1 MASPAASHVLANP
14 SSLLPLAA
22 ERIELLE
29 RLLSGL
35 DSHSLYWISGYVAA
49 AAQAQLRDGA
59 LGSAVAPAA
68 AAANEQTVSIL
79 YGSQTGNAAKIAT
92 ALQQQL
98 QAQNVSARLIRADR
112 YSLKELRTEKQ
123 LYVVISTQG
132 DGDPPEDARSFVEQ
146 LLSARAPKLEQ
157 LSFSVLALGDS
168 SYPKFCSVGKAIDA
182 RLAELGAQRLFERAD
197 ADVEIEVVSEPWL
210 AQARAAAI
218 KLAGAARPSASVLS
232 LPRRLGPAPTVY
244 TAEHPYLAPVLATQ
258 RLTTA
263 QSSRDIRH
271 LELGFDAGSLRYE
284 PGDAL
289 GVLVENPQST
299 VQEILQQLSQS
310 GQSSVT
316 LKSGPSSLAAALAQN
331 KEITRVS
338 KPFVQAL
345 AQRVSAT
352 DRGELEQLLS
362 PEGAAQLSTQLGQW
376 QLVDFLH
383 RYPSVWQAQELID
396 VLRPLKPRL
405 YSIASSARN
414 VGDEVHVCVAHIAY
428 ETNQQARYGAGS
440 HYLASAAVGGS
451 LRVFVESNERFR
463 LPSDPSRDV
472 IMIGPGTGV
481 APFRAFVQE
490 RQEQGATGRNWLF
503 FGNPNFRH
511 DFLYQVEWQHALK
524 EQSLHRLDLA
534 FSRDQAEKIYVQQRL
549 REQANEL
556 YSWLENG
563 AYLYVCGDATRM
575 AKDVETALLEVIQSQ
590 SGKSPEQAREYLM
603 DLSQA
608 QRYQR
613 DIY

>member
-1 MASPAASHVLANP
+1 MASTAASPALAP
-14 SSLLPLAA
+14 SSLLPLSA
-22 ERIELLE
+22 ERVELLE
-29 RLLSGL
+29 RLLHGL

-59 LGSAVAPAA
+59 SSAPAA
-68 AAANEQTVSIL
+68 AAASASAEFALTIV

-92 ALQQQL
+92 ALHQQL
-98 QAQNVSARLIRADR
+98 QAQQVPARLIRADR
-112 YSLKELRTEKQ
+112 YSLKELRNEKQ

-132 DGDPPEDARSFVEQ
+132 DGDPPEDSRALVEQ

-157 LSFSVLALGDS
+157 LSFAVLALGDS

-182 RLAELGAQRLFERAD
+182 RLADLGAQRLFERAD

-210 AQARAAAI
+210 AQAKASAL
-218 KLAGAARPSASVLS
+218 KLATARPSASVLS
-232 LPRRLGPAPTVY
+232 LPRRASVAPAAFH
-244 TAEHPYLAPVLATQ
+244 AEHPYSAQLLANQ
-258 RLTTA
+258 RITTA

-271 LELGFDAGSLRYE
+271 LELGFDSGSLRYE

-289 GVLVENPQST
+289 GVIIENPPGT
-299 VQEILQQLSQS
+299 VSQLLQTLNQR
-310 GQSSVT
+310 GDEAVA
-316 LKSGPSSLAAALAQN
+316 LKSTTSNLAAVLAQA

-338 KPFVQAL
+338 KPFIAAL
-345 AQRVSAT
+345 QQRVGASART
-352 DRGELEQLLS
+352 ELEQLLS
-362 PEGAAQLSTQLGQW
+362 AEGSAELSARLNSW
-376 QLVDFLH
+376 QLLDFLQ
-383 RYPSVWQAQELID
+383 RYPSNWQPQELVD
-396 VLRPLKPRL
+396 ALRPLKPRL
-405 YSIASSARN
+405 YSIASSMRH
-414 VGDEVHVCVAHIAY
+414 VGDEVHLCVAHIAY
-428 ETNQQARYGAGS
+428 QQGEQARFGAGS
-440 HYLASAAVGGS
+440 HYLARAETDRS

-490 RQEQGATGRNWLF
+490 RAEIGASGRHWLF

-511 DFLYQVEWQHALK
+511 DFLYQIEWQQALK
-524 EQSLHRLDLA
+524 DQRLNRLDLA
-534 FSRDQAEKIYVQQRL
+534 FSRDQAQKIYVQQRL
-549 REQANEL
+549 REQAEEL
-556 YSWLENG
+556 YRWLENG

-575 AKDVETALLEVIQSQ
+575 AKDVEQALLEVIGTQ
-590 SGKSPEQAREYLM
+590 SGKSSEQAREYLTE
-603 DLSQA
+603 LNQS